1 MLTIA
6 RTIATNLRA
15 DELEALA
22 TLAEARPSDQIPELK
37 AVQSLLRL
45 RLLETKPRTRS
56 VQLTDLGR
64 LVVAETKEFCP
75 AAP

>member
-22 TLAEARPSDQIPELK
+22 TLAEAGSSDQIPELK
-37 AVQSLLRL
+37 VVQSLLRL
-45 RLLETKPRTRS
+45 RLLETRPRTHS

-64 LVVAETKEFCP
+64 LVAAETKAFCP
-75 AAP
+75 AAL